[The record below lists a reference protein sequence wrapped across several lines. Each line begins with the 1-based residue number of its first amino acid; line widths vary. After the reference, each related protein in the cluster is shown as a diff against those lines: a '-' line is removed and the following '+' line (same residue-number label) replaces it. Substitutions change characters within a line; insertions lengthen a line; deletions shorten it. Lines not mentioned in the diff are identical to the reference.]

1 MGNDGY
7 YMATIGGKQI
17 RLALKYL
24 AIILLVVGFTAG
36 FVTGF
41 LMKTH
46 LIYGKGRVVIMN
58 LDVYSDEASTVV
70 LTEIDW
76 GTLEP
81 GDSKNFT
88 AYVKNN
94 GNVPFNMSISTENWV
109 PVEAVM
115 YITLSWDYGGQTIS
129 SGEVL
134 QLTFTLT
141 VASNISGV
149 GAFVFDIVITATEV

>member
-1 MGNDGY
+1 MANDGY

-17 RLALKYL
+17 KVAIKYL

-41 LMKTH
+41 LMKTR

-81 GDSKNFT
+81 GDSKN
-88 AYVKNN
+88 ACMYL
-94 GNVPFNMSISTENWV
+94 STC
-109 PVEAVM
+109 
-115 YITLSWDYGGQTIS
+115 Q
-129 SGEVL
+129 
-134 QLTFTLT
+134 
-141 VASNISGV
+141 
-149 GAFVFDIVITATEV
+149 